1 MNETKTPATPQ
12 NEEPWEPNPALR
24 LERGFERIWKTRMMG
39 LPMLHPR
46 VRVQAVGF
54 RRWKYFWLGVIVT
67 PWCMNLILS
76 KGQPSKWKS
85 VAEGRR
91 LNYPFPA
98 GLYDFICVRRPHS
111 RRIPNVLTHVAAL
124 MKSSPIMKWRSEIA
138 KYALEELMKPAAE
151 PELGTPI
158 PAFEKEADPEA
169 IEKAVSA
176 AIERPIP
183 RRAFLRP
190 RKKEE
195 EE

>member
-98 GLYDFICVRRPHS
+98 GLYDFICVRD
-111 RRIPNVLTHVAAL
+111 RILGEYQMCSLMSPLDEVVADHEMAV
-124 MKSSPIMKWRSEIA
+124 EIA
-138 KYALEELMKPAAE
+138 KYSLDELMKPAGE

-158 PAFEKEADPEA
+158 PAFD
-169 IEKAVSA
+169 
-176 AIERPIP
+176 
-183 RRAFLRP
+183 
-190 RKKEE
+190 
-195 EE
+195 